1 MTFKLPVFGVTVPTW
16 DQPNLVCED
25 KTIYSITSTVDL
37 LCDQQWRTAQTNI
50 LQYSTFKGDWDG
62 LGSSPAKPTAIKTSN
77 AYLKQFREK
86 ARYSA
91 PNSVT
96 LTPDGCIRVEWWTG
110 DNVRQAEFG
119 AANQIEWAQFG
130 PNLKPQYWAEPFEPE
145 TRATRGIV
153 WDQSVLEEESGAASI
168 AAT

>member
-1 MTFKLPVFGVTVPTW
+1 MTLKMRVLSPTTW
-16 DQPNLVCED
+16 DQTILVYED
-25 KTIYSITSTVDL
+25 RTVHSVASTVST
-37 LCDQQWRTAQTNI
+37 LCEQQWRNAQTNI
-50 LQYSTFKGDWDG
+50 LQYSTFKGNWDG
-62 LGSSPAKPTAIKTSN
+62 LGASPAKLNAVRASN
-77 AYLKQFREK
+77 AYLQKVCER

-110 DNVRQAEFG
+110 ENIRQAEFG
-119 AANQIEWAQFG
+119 GENQVEWAAFG
-130 PNLKPQYWAEPFEPE
+130 PNMQPKFWAEPFEPE

-168 AAT
+168 AVT